1 MSQPDLKNEINAAEV
16 EPLLPIEKKL
26 IGWSLGL
33 GIVLLV
39 DPDRRQSFRADQ
51 ALALTRICRRTAG
64 LEGWPGGLLCCRA

>member
-1 MSQPDLKNEINAAEV
+1 MAH

-39 DPDRRQSFRADQ
+39 VLVLVSKVV
-51 ALALTRICRRTAG
+51 LKV
-64 LEGWPGGLLCCRA
+64 